1 MKDSSL
7 PDYIILIDD
16 DAVTNLVNK
25 KIIHLTFPSIR
36 VTAYTNAA
44 VALNDLRETVEKDAT
59 QLPDLIFLDIN
70 MPHMDGW
77 EFLNE
82 FTALSNSAL
91 QKTKIIMLTSSV
103 DINDIAKSKTYKAVA
118 DFLSKPLSKDNLRN
132 VLQYQSV

>member
-16 DAVTNLVNK
+16 DAVTNMVNK

-77 EFLNE
+77 EFLDE
-82 FTALSNSAL
+82 FTALSKSAL

-103 DINDIAKSKTYKAVA
+103 DINDIAKSKTYKPVA

>member
-1 MKDSSL
+1 MKESSL

-16 DAVTNLVNK
+16 DAVTNMVNK
-25 KIIHLTFPSIR
+25 KIIYLTFPSI
-36 VTAYTNAA
+36 
-44 VALNDLRETVEKDAT
+44 ALDELRQAIEKDAT

-82 FTALSNSAL
+82 FITLPESAR

-103 DINDIAKSKTYKAVA
+103 DVNDIAKAKTYKPVT
-118 DFLSKPLSKDNLRN
+118 DFLSKPLTKDGFRE
-132 VLQYQSV
+132 VLQYQSA

>member
-16 DAVTNLVNK
+16 DAVTNMVNK

-44 VALNDLRETVEKDAT
+44 VALNGLRETVEKDAT

-77 EFLNE
+77 EFLDE
-82 FTALSNSAL
+82 FTALSKSAL

-103 DINDIAKSKTYKAVA
+103 DINDIAKSKTYKPVA